1 MDSRLR
7 ANDGNEAYPHIMSA
21 PYEWSIDDAAAALKQ
36 REISAVDLTRALLA
50 RIEAVE
56 PRVRSFITIS
66 GEAALAQAAEADAR
80 LQSGDAPPLCG
91 IPIAIKDVIMTK
103 GLRTTAGSRALER
116 FIAPY
121 DATVSARLRAEG
133 AVCIG
138 KANCDEFAMGSSTE
152 NSAFNPTFNPWD
164 LTRVPGGSSGGSAA
178 AVAAAECLGSLGTDT
193 GGSIRQPAACCG
205 VVGIKPT
212 YGRVSRYGVVAYAS
226 SLDQVGPFGRTVA
239 DCAHILDAIAG
250 HDPRDATSINQP
262 APKIRA
268 ALRGDLKGVRLALPR
283 EYFVEGM
290 QPEVEQGVRA
300 AVRHFEGLGAVIEDV
315 SLPHTAYAIAAYY
328 LVATAEASS
337 NLSRYDGMRYG
348 TRVEGEGLLQT
359 YRKTRAQIF
368 GSEVK
373 RRIMLGTYAL
383 STGYYD
389 AYYLKAQKVRTLIR
403 NDFMQ
408 VFERCAAI
416 ITPTTPTTAFRIGEK
431 TDDPLQMYLADIF
444 TVSVNLAGLPAVSL
458 PCGFDQSGLP
468 IGLQIIGKPLD
479 EARVLDVAYG
489 YEQSTEWHRR
499 QPSL

>member
-1 MDSRLR
+1 
-7 ANDGNEAYPHIMSA
+7 MSA
-21 PYEWSIDDAAAALKQ
+21 PHEWTIDDAASALRK
-36 REISAVDLTRALLA
+36 REISAVDLTRAVLQ
-50 RIEAVE
+50 RIDAVE
-56 PRVRSFITIS
+56 PRVHAFITVT
-66 GEAALAQAAEADAR
+66 ADTALAQAADADAR
-80 LQSGDAPPLCG
+80 LARGDAPPLCG
-91 IPIAIKDVIMTK
+91 IPLAVKDVILTK
-103 GLRTTAGSRALER
+103 GLRATAGSRALER

-121 DATVSARLRAEG
+121 DATVSERLRAQG

-152 NSAFNPTFNPWD
+152 NSAFGPTFNPWD
-164 LTRVPGGSSGGSAA
+164 LARVPGGSSGGSAA
-178 AVAAAECLGSLGTDT
+178 AVAAGECLGSLGTDT

-239 DCAHILDAIAG
+239 DCAHILNAIAG
-250 HDPRDATSINQP
+250 HDPRDATSIHR
-262 APKIRA
+262 APPNLRA
-268 ALRGDLKGVRLALPR
+268 SLRGDLKGVCLGLPR

-290 QPEVEQGVRA
+290 QPEVEQTVRA
-300 AVRHFEGLGAVIEDV
+300 AVRHLEGLGATIEDV
-315 SLPHTAYAIAAYY
+315 SLPHTAYAIPAYY

-359 YRKTRAQIF
+359 YRRTRAKIF

-403 NDFMQ
+403 NDFMK

-416 ITPTTPTTAFRIGEK
+416 ITPTAPTTAFRIGEK

-444 TVSVNLAGLPAVSL
+444 TVSVNLAGLPALSL
-458 PCGFDQSGLP
+458 PCGFDQMGLP
-468 IGLQIIGKPLD
+468 IGLQIVGKPLD

-489 YEQSTEWHRR
+489 YEQSTEWHRAR
-499 QPSL
+499 PRL